1 MSIFETIKQSLN
13 LIDVARFYG
22 IEINRSGFTSC
33 LFHNERTPSLKLYSD
48 HFHCYGCGKS
58 GDIIS
63 LIAGRL
69 NVSQFESAKI
79 IMNDFHLSSD
89 EMRVTATP
97 QVKMSYSE
105 WERQTIRLLKQ
116 YLDYLKHFERTYAP
130 KSENEPISDIWV
142 LSIHKLPLIEYYIDI
157 LTFEPLEVRQAFLNE
172 YVKQLDE
179 IEIKLDEYKRLYPR
193 RKEF

>member
-58 GDIIS
+58 GDVIA
-63 LIAGRL
+63 LIAQRL

-79 IMNDFHLSSD
+79 IMNDFSLSSD

-97 QVKMSYSE
+97 QVKLSYSE

-116 YLDYLKHFERTYAP
+116 YLDYLHYFKRTYTP
-130 KSENEPISDIWV
+130 KHENEPLNDIWV
-142 LSIHKLPLIEYYIDI
+142 HSLHAIPLMEYYLDI